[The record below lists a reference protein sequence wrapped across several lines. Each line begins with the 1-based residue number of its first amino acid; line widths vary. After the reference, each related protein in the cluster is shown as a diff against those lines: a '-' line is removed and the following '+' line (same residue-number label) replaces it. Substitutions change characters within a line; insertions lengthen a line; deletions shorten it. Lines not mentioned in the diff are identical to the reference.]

1 MKTTTIVSPKLTR
14 PFVLFAFRI
23 ALALPP
29 AAFAHAKLMKS
40 TPADKSTVAEAP
52 KTIDLWFDEL
62 LDAKFNSI
70 EVYAS
75 SEVSSKKR
83 TNLAEK
89 DAKVDEK
96 DKTHLTVAL
105 KAALAPGDYTVEWR
119 VLSRDGHSAPGKFVF
134 KVAAPK

>member
-1 MKTTTIVSPKLTR
+1 MCL
-14 PFVLFAFRI
+14 L
-23 ALALPP
+23 ALAVPQ
-29 AAFAHAKLMKS
+29 AAFAHAKLMKA
-40 TPADKSTVAEAP
+40 TPADKSTITESP

-75 SEVSSKKR
+75 SDVSNKKR

-89 DAKVDEK
+89 DAKVDDK
-96 DKTHLTVAL
+96 DKTHLSVAL
-105 KAALAPGDYTVEWR
+105 KAPLAPGDYTVEWR